1 VKAVKGLNQKQF
13 KAFLQLLKKDLIR
26 IEQLEGEKTL
36 KEELKQVIE
45 TIQIMIED

>member
-1 VKAVKGLNQKQF
+1 MRGLNQRQF

-26 IEQLEGEKTL
+26 IEQLEGEEAL

>member
-1 VKAVKGLNQKQF
+1 MNKGLNQKQF

-26 IEQLEGEKTL
+26 IEQLEGEEKL
-36 KEELKQVIE
+36 KEELKQVID